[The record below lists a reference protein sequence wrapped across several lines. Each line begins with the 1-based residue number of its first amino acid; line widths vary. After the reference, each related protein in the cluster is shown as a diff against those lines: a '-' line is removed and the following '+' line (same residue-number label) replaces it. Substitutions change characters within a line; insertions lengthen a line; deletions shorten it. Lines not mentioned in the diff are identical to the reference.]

1 MTGPFRPRERRLSG
15 RVTASGSVH
24 VCGRALNL
32 VGRVVDLS
40 YGGVRVQVARGA
52 KHVASGTP
60 VRVSIR
66 LDGSRS
72 KWLHLDG
79 AVRRIDERS
88 FAVVFRNRLAE
99 LDEVIQNEL
108 VAALEADRIP
118 EVMIVDAETAR
129 RELVASAF
137 RAAGCRVTET
147 HTALNAIHAL
157 EESRTWMLAIADT
170 KSSDA
175 DELRR
180 HVREA
185 FPRVSRIAIGSRNA
199 KISLD
204 GNLDVAKQI
213 VALVEARNQV

>member
-1 MTGPFRPRERRLSG
+1 MIPFQPRERRLSD
-15 RVTASGSVH
+15 RVAARGSVH
-24 VCGRALNL
+24 VRGRALNL
-32 VGRVVDLS
+32 AGRVLDLS
-40 YGGVRVQVARGA
+40 SGGVRVQVARGA
-52 KHVASGTP
+52 KHMASGTP
-60 VRVSIR
+60 VRVSLR

-79 AVRRIDERS
+79 AVRRIDERQ
-88 FAVVFRNRLAE
+88 FAVVFRQRSAE
-99 LDEVIQNEL
+99 LDELVESER
-108 VAALEADRIP
+108 VAALEAHQVP
-118 EVMIVDAETAR
+118 EVMIVDAEATR
-129 RELVASAF
+129 REVVASAF

-147 HTALNAIHAL
+147 HTALNVIHAL

-204 GNLDVAKQI
+204 GNPDLAKQVGVL
-213 VALVEARNQV
+213 VAARDNGG

>member
-1 MTGPFRPRERRLSG
+1 
-15 RVTASGSVH
+15 VAASGSVH
-24 VCGRALNL
+24 VRGRALNL
-32 VGRVVDLS
+32 AGRVVDLS
-40 YGGVRVQVARGA
+40 SGGVQVQVARGA

-79 AVRRIDERS
+79 AVRRIDERH
-88 FAVVFRNRLAE
+88 FAVVFRNRLPE
-99 LDEVIQNEL
+99 LDDVVQYEL
-108 VAALEADRIP
+108 VAALEAHQVP
-118 EVMIVDAETAR
+118 EVMIVDAEATR
-129 RELVASAF
+129 REVVASAF
-137 RAAGCRVTET
+137 RAAGCRVTEAQ
-147 HTALNAIHAL
+147 TALNAIHAL

-180 HVREA
+180 HVRDA

-199 KISLD
+199 RISID
-204 GNLDVAKQI
+204 GNHDLAKQ
-213 VALVEARNQV
+213 VDALVGARDHAG